1 VVFLSTL
8 GRPKDRSQTQYEVAY
23 RVGLIA
29 RRFQA
34 RLTER
39 MVTKGGTEPRWR
51 VLYWLNEEPRG
62 LIQSELA
69 ERMGVQGPTLVHILD
84 ALEASD
90 LVRREST
97 KEDRR
102 AKRVMIQAAGVLM
115 LANFDKVAEELRN
128 ETFAGIALEDLIT
141 TSEVLRRLG
150 ITLNGDDASHPG
162 DASKARLAGSRAA
175 KPKTA

>member
-1 VVFLSTL
+1 MVFLSSSA
-8 GRPKDRSQTQYEVAY
+8 RPKDRSQLQYEVAY
-23 RVGLIA
+23 RIGLIS
-29 RRFQA
+29 RRFQT
-34 RLTER
+34 RFTEL
-39 MVTKGGTEPRWR
+39 MSSKGGTEARWR

-69 ERMGVQGPTLVHILD
+69 ERMGIQGPTLVRLLD

-102 AKRVMIQAAGVLM
+102 AKRVVIQPAGVVM
-115 LANFDKVAEELRN
+115 LSKVDKIAEELRN
-128 ETFAGIALEDLIT
+128 VAFEGIPIEDLVT

-150 ITLNGDDASHPG
+150 VTLTSREAPHHGDP
-162 DASKARLAGSRAA
+162 SKARLTAVQAA
-175 KPKTA
+175 SPQAD